1 MLKTLIKLEQQKEE
15 YVKIQKETD
24 LFISENY
31 QPESKFAID
40 LVNRNI
46 KKNYEAIAQIKSEFR
61 KAVEIAKADIVKYH
75 SENKDFAVTPER
87 LAKGDRALDIIAR
100 SGGKLSPESI
110 KLLLADVVDPVQMQI
125 ISDLLPSTECN
136 ERLNQ
141 LRTHIEE
148 YSDVLKRLDDI
159 VVLFD
164 NLADKTGEMGS
175 YTVTQNIYYLQDK
188 VSEFKLKYD
197 VSIGKRAPQMV
208 YEDAT
213 TTYEE
218 HKKQQEQETSETTQE
233 GTTEGQSND

>member
-1 MLKTLIKLEQQKEE
+1 
-15 YVKIQKETD
+15 
-24 LFISENY
+24 
-31 QPESKFAID
+31 
-40 LVNRNI
+40 
-46 KKNYEAIAQIKSEFR
+46 
-61 KAVEIAKADIVKYH
+61 
-75 SENKDFAVTPER
+75 
-87 LAKGDRALDIIAR
+87 
-100 SGGKLSPESI
+100 
-110 KLLLADVVDPVQMQI
+110 MQI

-197 VSIGKRAPQMV
+197 VSIGKRAPEVKHQDV
-208 YEDAT
+208 KEFYND
-213 TTYEE
+213 YKEE
-218 HKKQQEQETSETTQE
+218 QQQQAKDIEGKQEPNTDLAENNASKD
-233 GTTEGQSND
+233 GLNI